1 MSIVFFGTTDT
12 GWHCLD
18 QMLRAGLPVRGIVT
32 GLPEFEIS
40 YAASKVKN
48 LRHRSFA
55 NFQRDAGI
63 PIIQFSR
70 KFDERILET
79 LAVWSPSLLVVIGWY
94 HLIPAKVRELAPLG
108 AVGVH
113 WSLLPKYRG
122 GSPLVWAIINGET
135 ETGASLFYLESKI
148 DAGPIVAQEKVS
160 IGEHEEIGRLIEKLN
175 LASGRMVIEHI
186 PKILDGAAAA
196 QAQDETA
203 ATFFPPRSPSDGR
216 IDWRW
221 PGRRIYNFIR
231 AQTLPYPCAF
241 SEYRGRTIKIVK
253 AALPPASGV
262 HVRVRA
268 GDGVWLGLEKIL
280 VDDET
285 APRNAWDYFQRE
297 EIELAE

>member
-32 GLPEFEIS
+32 GPPEFEIS

-48 LRHRSFA
+48 LRHRSFE

-63 PIIQFSR
+63 PVAQFSR
-70 KFDERILET
+70 QFDERMLEILS
-79 LAVWSPSLLVVIGWY
+79 AWSPSLLVVIGWY
-94 HLIPAKVRELAPLG
+94 HLIPLKVRALAPLG

-113 WSLLPKYRG
+113 WSLLPRYRG

-135 ETGASLFYLESKI
+135 ETGASLFYLESKV

-160 IGEHEEIGRLIEKLN
+160 IGEREEIDQLIAKLN
-175 LASGRMVIEHI
+175 LVSGRIVSEHI
-186 PKILDGAAAA
+186 PKILAGTAAA
-196 QAQDETA
+196 QAQDESA

-221 PGRRIYNFIR
+221 PSRRIYNFIR

-241 SEYRGRTIKIVK
+241 SEYHGRTIKIVK

-285 APRNAWDYFQRE
+285 APRNAPDFFQRE
-297 EIELAE
+297 EIEF